1 MKDTPRWRAPSGSL
15 LRWRSWEHEFIV
27 YDSGSGQTHLLDP
40 IAAET
45 LRILERVSA
54 SPHELFQLLAESLQ
68 IKPDGELSSYLEKL
82 LPKLERLGLV
92 ERIQR

>member
-1 MKDTPRWRAPSGSL
+1 MKNLPRWRAASGSSL
-15 LRWRSWEHEFIV
+15 HWHSWDDEFIV

-45 LRILERVSA
+45 LKILEAVYA
-54 SPHELFQLLAESLQ
+54 SDDELFQLVAESLR
-68 IKPDGELSSYLEKL
+68 IKPNGELASYLEKL
-82 LPKLERLGLV
+82 LPKLERLGLI